1 MSNARDADILVATV
15 VLPAPWVSTA
25 PMRRLH
31 KTRAA
36 PSGTY
41 RMTADLPLTSRPA
54 TEADVPFL
62 LALRRQTMD
71 VHLAATGADTSEAHH
86 LARLRYGFEH
96 ACVLELDGRPV
107 GLLKVRRAPEEWD
120 VIQIQ
125 LGPELQGKGMGRMLL
140 QQVIEEA
147 TAAGAGLKLS
157 VLKANPARRLYERLG
172 FAIVDETTHEYVMRR
187 PRS

>member
-15 VLPAPWVSTA
+15 VLPAHWVSTA
-25 PMRRLH
+25 SMRRLH

-36 PSGTY
+36 PSWTY

-71 VHLAATGADTSEAHH
+71 AHLAATGADTSEAHH
-86 LARLRYGFEH
+86 FARRRYGC
-96 ACVLELDGRPV
+96 AQAGVLQLDGRPV
-107 GLLKVRRAPEEWD
+107 GLLKVRRAPEEWE

-140 QQVIEEA
+140 QQVIEE
-147 TAAGAGLKLS
+147 AAGAGLKLS